1 MDHICAVLVLMML
14 ESSTKY
20 AISAVQ
26 SAELSEKL
34 GNWTSRKGPLYA
46 RLADAIAD
54 CVSYGLLGSQRL
66 PAERDLAEHLGV
78 SRGTVIA
85 GYDALRARGLARSR
99 RGSGTFIAVSRS
111 SAGNHEAPMF
121 SKLMDPE
128 QAPIDMSIAA
138 MNSPELLADLRVS
151 LLDSMRLFPSQ
162 GYAPLGAPA
171 LRAAIA
177 EHLSAR
183 RAGPTEPQQI
193 LVTAGGQ
200 GALSLIAT
208 GLLRPG
214 DRVLVEAPTY
224 PGVIEVFSRAGARI
238 EGLERD
244 HAGVL
249 RDRLEQALD
258 AGPVRLLYLVPNC
271 HNPTGMTMSE
281 QRRHEVVRV
290 ARERGVLTIEDTVM
304 SELSSHPLPPDLS
317 AISQADVISIGSLS
331 KCYWAGLRVGWI
343 RAAPEIVQRLGRLR
357 AAMDLG
363 GPLLEQAAAIAIFN
377 DFERLTAPTRSA
389 AQERLAL
396 LVEQLR
402 EHLPDWDFDE
412 PRGGWSVWVSL
423 PSGNA
428 DRFAQLALRH
438 GVAVTTGAAMAPDD
452 RFNGHLRLSAGSSP
466 QQIILGVQL
475 LAKVWNQMAARP
487 ERNADAIDV
496 PV

>member
-1 MDHICAVLVLMML
+1 MI
-14 ESSTKY
+14 ESRTKY
-20 AISAVQ
+20 TVAAVQ
-26 SAELSEKL
+26 SSELSAKL
-34 GNWTSRKGPLYA
+34 GDWTSRKGPLYV

-54 CVSYGLLGSQRL
+54 CVSYGLLGAQRL
-66 PAERDLAEHLGV
+66 PAERDLAEHLGI

-99 RGSGTFIAVSRS
+99 RGSGTFINVSRS
-111 SAGNHEAPMF
+111 SAGSHEAPMF
-121 SKLMDPE
+121 SKLMDPD
-128 QAPIDMSIAA
+128 QAPIDLSMAA
-138 MNSPELLADLRVS
+138 LNSPEILADVNVS
-151 LLDSMRLFPSQ
+151 LLDSMRLFPRH

-224 PGVIEVFSRAGARI
+224 PGAIEVFSRAGARI
-238 EGLERD
+238 EALERD

-249 RDRLEQALD
+249 RDRLECALD
-258 AGPVRLLYLVPNC
+258 AGPVRFLYLVPSC
-271 HNPTGMTMSE
+271 HNPTGTTMSE
-281 QRRHEVVRV
+281 QRRHEVLRI
-290 ARERGVLTIEDTVM
+290 ARQRGVLTIEDTAM
-304 SELSSHPLPPDLS
+304 SELSSPPPPPDLS
-317 AISQADVISIGSLS
+317 SISEEHVISIGSLS

-357 AAMDLG
+357 TAMDLG
-363 GPLLEQAAAIAIFN
+363 GPLLEQAAALAIFN

-412 PRGGWSVWVSL
+412 PRGGWSVWAAM
-423 PSGNA
+423 PWGNA

-438 GVAVTTGAAMAPDD
+438 GVAVTTGSAMAPDD
-452 RFNGHLRLSAGSSP
+452 RFSGHVRLSAGSPP
-466 QQIILGVQL
+466 QQIIHGVEL
-475 LAKVWNQMAARP
+475 LAKVWHQMAARP